1 MYIMGYYYY
10 YLSFVIMSRIIVKN
24 LPKGVNEEEIRK
36 VFAVKGTVTDVKVMK
51 TKDGKERNFCFV
63 GFKDDNM
70 AKEAIKYFNGTY
82 IRTAKVVVEAAKLQ
96 NDPTLKRKGKGKDN
110 KGKGKDD
117 KEGEEEGLMT
127 KESKIQKIIELSQQ
141 TKNADKFD
149 KATTTQQQQGE
160 DINASGDKANANTNT
175 NVNTTTTT
183 TTNDNNKDKE
193 LQLNPKR
200 LYLRNI
206 PFEITDD
213 DITSHFSQYGTITET
228 HIPRNPK
235 TNASF
240 GYAYISYETIDSSI
254 MALSKMDGKYFLGRR
269 LHISISTEKPS
280 KPQPPPLSTQPPHPT
295 SSYKQHKLTER
306 KRNYNN
312 ETNWNYLFLNQNA
325 VIDNISAR
333 LGIPKSEILNKENA
347 DIAVQISAMET
358 TIINE
363 TKEWLA
369 HEGINLEVLKGKRSD
384 CIRSKTII
392 FIKNINTRVQ
402 KENLEKIFSRY
413 GSLVRF
419 MLSPS
424 NTLAICEYVNAKH
437 AANCMKH
444 LAYYE
449 IEGEP
454 IYLEYAPEGIMLL
467 EKKKKEEKEQKTEM
481 NVNDGSSNDDINL
494 MQNQGKVLF
503 VSNLNFST
511 KDKAL
516 KHFFESK
523 DYHVDKV
530 EIASHLKN
538 GKSVSSG
545 YGFVQFKNE
554 ETMLKALKHL
564 QGFLL
569 EGHSIKLSIAKT
581 SSNSVNTSSNVLQH
595 KRKRENEVNDYE
607 YENELTHDNTK
618 LLVKNLAFEATKDE
632 LRKLF
637 KVYGQVKT
645 VRLPLKLDGSHRGF
659 AFVEFLSHDEAM
671 KAFKELQN
679 THFYGRKIVIE
690 WAEKES
696 TVESLREKTK
706 RKANLIGVQTHKTQK
721 KGEIKFK

>member
-1 MYIMGYYYY
+1 
-10 YLSFVIMSRIIVKN
+10 MSRIIVKN
-24 LPKGVNEEEIRK
+24 LPKNVNEEEIRK

-51 TKDGKERNFCFV
+51 TKDGRSRNFCFV
-63 GFKDDNM
+63 GFKDENS
-70 AKEAIKYFNGTY
+70 AKDAIMYFNGTY
-82 IRTAKVVVEAAKLQ
+82 IRTAKVVVESAKLQ
-96 NDPTLKRKGKGKDN
+96 NDPTLKRRKNNNNNSSKGKVNANGEDGN
-110 KGKGKDD
+110 D
-117 KEGEEEGLMT
+117 KEDGVMT

-149 KATTTQQQQGE
+149 KATTTTHNETNVDGSG
-160 DINASGDKANANTNT
+160 SGDNANVHMNANA
-175 NVNTTTTT
+175 TTTS
-183 TTNDNNKDKE
+183 DNSNSNNNMH
-193 LQLNPKR
+193 LNPKR

-206 PFEITDD
+206 PFEITDT
-213 DITSHFSQYGTITET
+213 DITSHFSQYGNITET

-269 LHISISTEKPS
+269 LHISISNEKPS
-280 KPQPPPLSTQPPHPT
+280 KPQPPPLPSESSQPT

-325 VIDNISAR
+325 VIDNISSR

-392 FIKNINTRVQ
+392 FIKNINTRVE

-454 IYLEYAPEGIMLL
+454 IYLEYAPEGIMSLQQQQQ
-467 EKKKKEEKEQKTEM
+467 EVKAG
-481 NVNDGSSNDDINL
+481 VSDGNDDDINL

-538 GKSVSSG
+538 GKQVSSG

-581 SSNSVNTSSNVLQH
+581 SINANSTNTNSNVLQH
-595 KRKRENEVNDYE
+595 KRKREKEVNDYE

>member
-1 MYIMGYYYY
+1 MSMA
-10 YLSFVIMSRIIVKN
+10 SRIIVKN
-24 LPKGVNEEEIRK
+24 LPKNADENEIRK
-36 VFAVKGTVTDVKVMK
+36 VFAVKGAVTDVKLMK
-51 TKDGKERNFCFV
+51 TKDGRSRNFCFV
-63 GFKDDNM
+63 GFKDEDA
-70 AKEAIKYFNGTY
+70 AKQAIKYFNGTY
-82 IRTAKVVVEAAKLQ
+82 IRTAKVTVECAKLQ
-96 NDPTLKRKGKGKDN
+96 NDPTLKRKSRSKGDN
-110 KGKGKDD
+110 AD
-117 KEGEEEGLMT
+117 KHSEDTPMLT

-149 KATTTQQQQGE
+149 KAATTHQQGANDDNTAGTARE
-160 DINASGDKANANTNT
+160 GTNSGDNKQTANNSSDNNNNTN
-175 NVNTTTTT
+175 NSNS
-183 TTNDNNKDKE
+183 NNNNS
-193 LQLNPKR
+193 QLNPKR

-206 PFEITDD
+206 PFEIADT
-213 DITSHFSQYGTITET
+213 DITSHFSQYGNITET

-240 GYAYISYETIDSSI
+240 GYAYISYETVDSSI

-269 LHISISTEKPS
+269 LHISISAEKPS
-280 KPQPPPLSTQPPHPT
+280 KPAKELPPASTAQPT
-295 SSYKQHKLTER
+295 SSYKQQKLTER

-325 VIDNISAR
+325 VIDNISSR
-333 LGIPKSEILNKENA
+333 LGIPKAEILSKENA

-369 HEGINLEVLKGKRSD
+369 REGINLEVLKGKRSD

-402 KENLEKIFSRY
+402 KDALEKIFSRY

-419 MLSPS
+419 LLSPS

-444 LAYYE
+444 LSYYE

-467 EKKKKEEKEQKTEM
+467 QQQQQQQVQTSEDK
-481 NVNDGSSNDDINL
+481 DSNDINL
-494 MQNQGKVLF
+494 VQNQGKVLF

-538 GKSVSSG
+538 GKQVSSG

-581 SSNSVNTSSNVLQH
+581 SLSGVGNSGSNVLQQ
-595 KRKRENEVNDYE
+595 KRKREKEVNDYE

-618 LLVKNLAFEATKDE
+618 LLVKNLAFEATKEE

-645 VRLPLKLDGSHRGF
+645 VRVPLKLDGSHRGF

-706 RKANLIGVQTHKTQK
+706 RKANLLAVQTHKTQK
-721 KGEIKFK
+721 KGEVKFK

>member
-82 IRTAKVVVEAAKLQ
+82 IRTTKVVVEAAKLQ
-96 NDPTLKRKGKGKDN
+96 NDPTLKRKGKGKD
-110 KGKGKDD
+110 D
-117 KEGEEEGLMT
+117 KEGGEDGLMT

-160 DINASGDKANANTNT
+160 DINASGDKANTNAN
-175 NVNTTTTT
+175 TTTT

>member
-82 IRTAKVVVEAAKLQ
+82 IRTTKVVVEAAKLQ
-96 NDPTLKRKGKGKDN
+96 NDPTLKRKGKGKD
-110 KGKGKDD
+110 D
-117 KEGEEEGLMT
+117 KEGEEDGLMT

-160 DINASGDKANANTNT
+160 DINTSGDKANANAN
-175 NVNTTTTT
+175 TTT

-235 TNASF
+235 TNVSF

-384 CIRSKTII
+384 CIRSKTVI

>member
-1 MYIMGYYYY
+1 
-10 YLSFVIMSRIIVKN
+10 MSRIIVKN

-36 VFAVKGTVTDVKVMK
+36 VFAVKGIVTDVKVMK

-82 IRTAKVVVEAAKLQ
+82 IRTAKVVVEGAKLQ
-96 NDPTLKRKGKGKDN
+96 NDPTLKKKSN
-110 KGKGKDD
+110 KGKMEGD
-117 KEGEEEGLMT
+117 KEEEGVMT

-149 KATTTQQQQGE
+149 KATTQQQE
-160 DINASGDKANANTNT
+160 DANKNASGDKANANVNA
-175 NVNTTTTT
+175 NTTTTT
-183 TTNDNNKDKE
+183 NQQQQTTTTTATDNNTKDKE

-235 TNASF
+235 TNSSF

-280 KPQPPPLSTQPPHPT
+280 KPQQPPPHPTQPSHPT

-325 VIDNISAR
+325 VIDNIASR
-333 LGIPKSEILNKENA
+333 LGIPKSEILNKDNA

-454 IYLEYAPEGIMLL
+454 IYLEYAPEGIMLVQQQQQQQH
-467 EKKKKEEKEQKTEM
+467 KELKTEV
-481 NVNDGSSNDDINL
+481 NVDEGSDDDINL

-511 KDKAL
+511 KEKAL

-581 SSNSVNTSSNVLQH
+581 SSNNNNNNGNSSGNVLQH